1 MGEKIEKYLIFIVI
15 TIVIFVF
22 SINLSFAQNNIV
34 NNNEIDRILKNN
46 ITSKS
51 IEVNNENIDK
61 KLLEV
66 ANIKLEVAD
75 EKEAAYDKAIN
86 QLKLYMTFFGSLLI
100 LIAMAFGFYKD
111 KKIVEAND
119 ELWKL
124 IEEKKKSLEDSNA
137 VNLEKTMMG
146 LEKVANIKIDEI
158 KELTFSDIKDLRER
172 IKSLE
177 SSDKTNSEDNDMKK
191 NNKKEISFED
201 KNPYE

>member
-1 MGEKIEKYLIFIVI
+1 MKKIFSSLALIIIIVG
-15 TIVIFVF
+15 IFV
-22 SINLSFAQNNIV
+22 SRINTSFAQNNI
-34 NNNEIDRILKNN
+34 ID
-46 ITSKS
+46 SKS
-51 IEVNNENIDK
+51 SIKSVEINNENIDR
-61 KLLEV
+61 KL
-66 ANIKLEVAD
+66 LEVAD

-111 KKIVEAND
+111 KKIVEAKD

-124 IEEKKKSLEDSNA
+124 IEEKKKSLEDSNV

-177 SSDKTNSEDNDMKK
+177 SSDKINSEDNDMKK